1 MDNSLVVLRLIIQ
14 NYIDTNN
21 NIYTLYPYNLKYA
34 AILWQ
39 TYATID
45 HM

>member
-21 NIYTLYPYNLKYA
+21 NIYTLYPYNLKY
-34 AILWQ
+34 
-39 TYATID
+39 TYMYNTYKSVEK
-45 HM
+45 